1 VSLIGRGYEQLMTVE
16 RMASATLFE
25 RRLDV
30 FVPLILIATLA
41 FMALTLGFA
50 CLRAK
55 TRSTWD
61 PPAGVVYGK
70 VSFFEKFNFTFHF

>member
-1 VSLIGRGYEQLMTVE
+1 MTVE

-70 VSFFEKFNFTFHF
+70 VSFKFLSF